1 MGRKAKCKYCGK
13 SIDTDNA
20 FKVIVGKTNRYYCDE
35 NEYNIIHKTQ
45 QIKDDTFNLIYD
57 IFGRKV
63 TNTILYK
70 EINELSTIYSYEKID
85 SYLNENKNYLT
96 NLMQNKSFQSEYA
109 QIRYF
114 AAILKNNLADFH
126 YEKKEK
132 INKEVEIDIPLC
144 NFMRRPNKK
153 TIKEY
158 EQEVGDEV

>member
-20 FKVIVGKTNRYYCDE
+20 FKVIVGKTNRYYCNE

-45 QIKDDTFNLIYD
+45 QVKDDTFNLVHD

-70 EINELSTIYSYEKID
+70 EINELSIIYEYEKIGA
-85 SYLNENKNYLT
+85 YLNENKNYLT

-114 AAILKNNLADFH
+114 AAILKNSLADFH

-132 INKEVEIDIPLC
+132 INKEVEVDIPLC
-144 NFMRRPNKK
+144 NFKRKPSKK
-153 TIKEY
+153 TLLEY
-158 EQEVGDEV
+158 ELEVGEEV

>member
-13 SIDTDNA
+13 NIDTDNA

-153 TIKEY
+153 TIEEY

>member
-63 TNTILYK
+63 TNTILYA
-70 EINELSTIYSYEKID
+70 LFVSMLLPQ
-85 SYLNENKNYLT
+85 YLH
-96 NLMQNKSFQSEYA
+96 
-109 QIRYF
+109 F
-114 AAILKNNLADFH
+114 ALRP
-126 YEKKEK
+126 
-132 INKEVEIDIPLC
+132 IDISSYKP
-144 NFMRRPNKK
+144 KWS
-153 TIKEY
+153 
-158 EQEVGDEV
+158 

>member
-132 INKEVEIDIPLC
+132 INKLLFFQMNICQIIHLFPYIKLC
-144 NFMRRPNKK
+144 L
-153 TIKEY
+153 
-158 EQEVGDEV
+158 